1 MPSLGAMVCMS
12 NMNRS
17 MEAHSI
23 FSKKGFHVR
32 SFRPGSMV
40 RLQGPTRDCPVH
52 YSFRAPYCYRRN
64 GILHLLGRNEH
75 IKPCPERFQDCRE
88 AFDVIFTCEE
98 SVYDRVV
105 GHLCAREQETCQ
117 PVHVINVDM
126 QDDLEDATLD
136 RWSSVSCASASS
148 RWMTWKLPG
157 RAAPW
162 VEQKTGRSFLHTSA
176 STEGLSWTGFLG
188 GQESVTGMLD

>member
-1 MPSLGAMVCMS
+1 MPSLAPLRVAMVCMS

-40 RLQGPTRDCPVH
+40 RLQGPTRDCPVL
-52 YSFRAPYCYRRN
+52 YSFCTPYRHMQETA
-64 GILHLLGRNEH
+64 ILHLLGRNEH

-98 SVYDRVV
+98 SIYDRVV

-126 QDDLEDATLD
+126 QDDLEDATLGSLVLCELCQRLQQVD
-136 RWSSVSCASASS
+136 DMENCLAE
-148 RWMTWKLPG
+148 LLLG
-157 RAAPW
+157 
-162 VEQKTGRSFLHTSA
+162 VEQKTGRSFLHTVC
-176 STEGLSWTGFLG
+176 FY
-188 GQESVTGMLD
+188 